1 MLACP
6 KRSDASLRWMP
17 ACRATV
23 AYAPVV
29 VQASTGLPGD
39 RHGSLERLN
48 RSLRL

>member
-23 AYAPVV
+23 AYARPW
-29 VQASTGLPGD
+29 SC
-39 RHGSLERLN
+39 RLV
-48 RSLRL
+48 RACRETAMALWSD